1 MQVREKQ
8 FFTAI
13 CRKNLGCTH
22 FIIGRDHT
30 GFKNN
35 YSNKDLRTFFG
46 EIGDIGINIIFFDMI
61 SFNEKTNKYCF
72 NKKSTKLISGSIIRD
87 LINKKKKIPKFLLDK
102 NQQKII
108 KEMEEKIFLR
118 LKFYKDE

>member
-1 MQVREKQ
+1 MKFRRYIDHSEILQSKVHYKKAILCCLDIYSRYAGSREAV
-8 FFTAI
+8 FTAI

-72 NKKSTKLISGSIIRD
+72 NKKSTK
-87 LINKKKKIPKFLLDK
+87 
-102 NQQKII
+102 
-108 KEMEEKIFLR
+108 
-118 LKFYKDE
+118 